1 MFGDWEIG
9 EQIGDSQGLRLGI
22 GAKTGLRLG
31 IGPLPGPS
39 TVGYRERYPGKDIEA
54 RPSAGGVKDWVFSL
68 ARRRRGFLHWI
79 LRGGGRFRS
88 QAFKKAEYLPRIFHG
103 THL

>member
-31 IGPLPGPS
+31 IGYPLQGPRDQAS
-39 TVGYRERYPGKDIEA
+39 G
-54 RPSAGGVKDWVFSL
+54 WVF
-68 ARRRRGFLHWI
+68 H
-79 LRGGGRFRS
+79 GGE
-88 QAFKKAEYLPRIFHG
+88 KW
-103 THL
+103 